1 MRMASPAY
9 VGGALYSLKKY
20 KYKCDR
26 EHQITENFVMM
37 IVISAQV
44 AYNKSVI
51 IMRRNSN
58 KNVKECIY
66 GTIDFE

>member
-1 MRMASPAY
+1 
-9 VGGALYSLKKY
+9 
-20 KYKCDR
+20 
-26 EHQITENFVMM
+26 MM

-51 IMRRNSN
+51 TMRRNSN